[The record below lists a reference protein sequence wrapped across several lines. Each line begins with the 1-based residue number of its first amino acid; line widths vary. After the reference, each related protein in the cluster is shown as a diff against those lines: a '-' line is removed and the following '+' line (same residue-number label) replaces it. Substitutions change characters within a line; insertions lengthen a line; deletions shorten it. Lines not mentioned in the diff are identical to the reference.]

1 MSYKPGGGGAL
12 THLTAL
18 CKAVIMTIAILLLGV
33 AAGSTGDTAAG
44 DISLEGTGRQDDFA
58 RAFSDALEAIA
69 LLPTDIS
76 FRNDYTEIDSFRL
89 GIVDEL
95 MADPMRVP
103 AYCESLA
110 QKSFESDIAMLTL
123 LLAAEL
129 ELRPLGSAWL
139 EQPPEQRAKRWLDRY
154 AQIIPRRVSKESTF
168 QNVAEQSQ
176 VLDSGLR
183 DAILTLAHGIFA
195 ARMERHVV
203 FESLDSQEVE
213 FLKETISLMLL
224 EDEFDPTIPIQ
235 EKEKKTKHEEEVAEE
250 LLRIAPRAAIDR
262 NLSGA
267 AILALAYQS
276 ALDNIRNSPKPSG
289 AAKAE
294 TEFASGDII
303 LAIENDRIG
312 PIIVGGYGETTYT
325 GDAAI
330 IIDLGGDDIY
340 LNNAGGATEE
350 IPFAIV
356 IDLQGDDTYRCGD
369 YSIGSGFFG
378 VGILSDLQG
387 DDTYQAGNFS
397 MGSGVFGVGILIDEN
412 GNDTYY
418 GDTTTEGAGAFGIGI
433 LKDLHGNDSYTGRFF
448 CQAFASVKGFGLLA
462 DNEGNDYYFAG
473 GKYTDE
479 LRYFDH
485 YLSLSQGFAIGWR
498 PEASGGIAILADRA
512 GNDVYISDI
521 FGQGSSYWFSL
532 AGLVDFAGNDN
543 YVSYQYAQGAGTH
556 LTVAALV
563 DMEGDDN
570 YNSKGVSQGCGHDL
584 AAGILYDYSGDDN
597 YACHDLSQAAGNANG
612 FGLLVDFDGSDS
624 YSVRNPKNTHGYG
637 NFRRDYGSIG
647 MFIDLAGEDS
657 YSGRGGDG
665 EFWTSSR
672 YGVGLDREEVS
683 ADD

>member
-1 MSYKPGGGGAL
+1 MIGR
-12 THLTAL
+12 TAL
-18 CKAVIMTIAILLLGV
+18 CKATLITIAILSLGQ
-33 AAGSTGDTAAG
+33 TAAPAQDAEG
-44 DISLEGTGRQDDFA
+44 DSLSPAQMRQQKFEG
-58 RAFSDALEAIA
+58 AFSDALEAIA
-69 LLPTDIS
+69 LMPTDIS

-89 GIVDEL
+89 WIVDEL

-110 QKSFESDIAMLTL
+110 DESFESDIAMLTL
-123 LLAAEL
+123 QLAGEL
-129 ELRPLGSAWL
+129 DVERLDGASGWREPYS
-139 EQPPEQRAKRWLDRY
+139 RSWLDGMIRS
-154 AQIIPRRVSKESTF
+154 IPRQDKEEKF
-168 QNVAEQSQ
+168 PGIAEQAG
-176 VLDSGLR
+176 VLEDGLKE
-183 DAILTLAHGIFA
+183 AILTLALGVSE
-195 ARMERHVV
+195 ARRSQRAV
-203 FESLDSQEVE
+203 FDSIDSREME
-213 FLKETISLMLL
+213 FLRETIELMQL

-235 EKEKKTKHEEEVAEE
+235 EKEEKTKHEEEVAKK
-250 LLRIAPRAAIDR
+250 LLQIAPKVQMDLVPPAAAY
-262 NLSGA
+262 LSV
-267 AILALAYQS
+267 AYQLAS
-276 ALDNIRNSPKPSG
+276 ESIRNSPKPSG
-289 AAKAE
+289 AAKTA
-294 TEFASGDII
+294 TTLASGDVI
-303 LAIENDRIG
+303 LAIEHDPIG
-312 PIIVGGYGETTYT
+312 PIIVGGYGETTYIE
-325 GDAAI
+325 DAAI

-350 IPFAIV
+350 ITAAVV
-356 IDLQGDDTYRCGD
+356 IDLQGDDIYRCGD

-378 VGILSDLQG
+378 IGILSDMQG
-387 DDTYQAGNFS
+387 DDTYEAGNFS
-397 MGSGVFGVGILIDEN
+397 IGSGAFGVGILIDGH

-418 GDTTTEGAGAFGIGI
+418 GDTMTEGAGAFGIGI
-433 LKDLHGNDSYTGRFF
+433 LKDIEGNDSYTGRLF
-448 CQAFASVKGFGLLA
+448 CQAYASIKGFGLLA

-498 PEASGGIAILADRA
+498 PEASGGIALLADKS

-521 FGQGSSYWFSL
+521 FGQGSSYWFSV
-532 AGLVDFAGNDN
+532 AGLVDFEGNDN

-612 FGLLVDFDGSDS
+612 FGLLVDFDGNDS
-624 YSVRNPKNTHGYG
+624 YSVRSDKNTHGYG

-647 MFIDLAGEDS
+647 MFLDLAGEDS

-665 EFWTSSR
+665 EFWTFSK
-672 YGVGLDREEVS
+672 YGVGLDREEV
-683 ADD
+683 AEDE